1 MKMEKEPKIVKLTEF
16 AEKNPGTVD
25 LQTMGFVSHQFS
37 LADLVEFSGVSKTT
51 ILGLVNSGVIKPR
64 QVKVGSVSKKFYDW
78 KDVLTLALKYKR
90 FKLPNRRIKIFC
102 NQKGGVG
109 KTSLATQFAMY
120 CALIGL
126 RVLFIDIDPQWNG
139 TLAFG
144 INGREGSYLTLYDLL
159 NGAKFSD
166 VAIEVT
172 PNLFVIPS
180 RQGLNKAEK
189 YLNQKSNSQMQL
201 KMYLDSISHNFDLIV
216 GDTNPALTMLSINA
230 FVAADEIDIVSE
242 TETFS
247 VSGMNGMFETLDE
260 LAVEY
265 RYLPYNPA
273 VRIIPNIF
281 DIREAACHDAL
292 VTLKQHYEDY
302 VTTAVVRKSIEFK
315 ECQNKAQ
322 AVFLNKKK
330 SNASQDIEFLA
341 KELLQD
347 EKLILLTD
355 SDSAAFNGI
364 NDAVE
369 RTAHV

>member
-1 MKMEKEPKIVKLTEF
+1 MKLTEF
-16 AEKNPGTVD
+16 AEKNPGIVD
-25 LQTMGFVSHQFS
+25 IKSMGFVSHQFS

-51 ILGLVNSGVIKPR
+51 ILALVNSGVIQPK
-64 QVKVGSVSKKFYDW
+64 QIKAGAVAKKFYNW
-78 KDVLTLALKYKR
+78 QDVLTLALRYKR
-90 FKLPNRRIKIFC
+90 FKLPSRKIKIFC

-109 KTSLATQFAMY
+109 KTSLSTQFAMY

-126 RVLFIDIDPQWNG
+126 RVLFIDTDPQWNA

-144 INGREGSYLTLYDLL
+144 INGKEGSYPTLYDLL
-159 NGAKFSD
+159 NGAKFDD
-166 VAIEVT
+166 VAIEMT

-180 RQGLNKAEK
+180 RQALNKAEK

-201 KMYLDSISHNFDLIV
+201 KMYLDSIVQNFDLIV
-216 GDTNPALTMLSINA
+216 GDTNPALTMMSMNA

-260 LAVEY
+260 LAVDY

-292 VTLKQHYEDY
+292 VTLKQYYEDF
-302 VTTAVVRKSIEFK
+302 VTTAVVRKAIDFK

-330 SNASQDIEFLA
+330 SNAAQDLEFLS
-341 KELLQD
+341 KELLNDQD
-347 EKLILLTD
+347 LVLLME
-355 SDSAAFNGI
+355 SAPAVTAPTTGNEP
-364 NDAVE
+364 VE
-369 RTAHV
+369 RVDHV

>member
-1 MKMEKEPKIVKLTEF
+1 MKLTEF
-16 AEKNPGTVD
+16 AEKNPGVID
-25 LQTMGFVSHQFS
+25 IETMGFVSHQFS
-37 LADLVEFSGVSKTT
+37 LADLVELSGVSKTT
-51 ILGLVNSGVIKPR
+51 ILGLVNSGVMTPK
-64 QVKVGSVSKKFYDW
+64 QVKSGAVSKKYYDW
-78 KDVLTLALKYKR
+78 QDVLYLALKYKR
-90 FKLPNRRIKIFC
+90 FKLPKRRIKIFC

-109 KTSLATQFAMY
+109 KTSLSTQFAMY

-126 RVLFIDIDPQWNG
+126 RVLFIDIDPQWNAS
-139 TLAFG
+139 LALG
-144 INGREGSYLTLYDLL
+144 INGKEGSYPTLYDLL
-159 NGAKFSD
+159 NGVANLDD
-166 VAIEVT
+166 VAIEMT

-189 YLNQKSNSQMQL
+189 HLNHKSNSQMQL
-201 KMYLDSISHNFDLIV
+201 KMYLDTIKHDFDLIV

-281 DIREAACHDAL
+281 DIREAACHDSL
-292 VTLKQHYEDY
+292 VTLKQHYEDF
-302 VTTAVVRKSIEFK
+302 VTTAVVRKAIDFK

-330 SNASQDIEFLA
+330 SNATQDIEFLA

-347 EKLILLTD
+347 ENLVLLME
-355 SDSAAFNGI
+355 SGPEAVSAHDEAI
-364 NDAVE
+364 E
-369 RTAHV
+369 RAQHV